1 MQREELL
8 QALRDLQSELA
19 ELEQIDPQTEAALSK
34 VNAEVDRLLDPEDPT
49 TAEDV
54 DTSSNGV
61 RGYLLEFEAE
71 HPRIASLL
79 GQLAD
84 GLANL
89 GI

>member
-8 QALRDLQSELA
+8 KALSQLQH
-19 ELEQIDPQTEAALSK
+19 ELEQLDAIDPQTEAALSR
-34 VNAEVDRLLDPEDPT
+34 VNDEVDRLLDPEDPT
-49 TAEDV
+49 TADDL
-54 DTSSNGV
+54 DTSSDGL
-61 RGYLLEFEAE
+61 RGHLLEFEAE

-84 GLANL
+84 GLASL